1 MSLGGKKKKGKDFLA
16 TEIDRMLCL
25 VEDRLHFGS
34 ELWVGIAS
42 AYNDQLRSGWP
53 ARDGDSL

>member
-1 MSLGGKKKKGKDFLA
+1 MSLGGKKKKGKNFLA

-25 VEDRLHFGS
+25 VEDQLPFVS
-34 ELWVGIAS
+34 EPWVGIAS
-42 AYNDQLRSGWP
+42 AYNDQLRSGWS